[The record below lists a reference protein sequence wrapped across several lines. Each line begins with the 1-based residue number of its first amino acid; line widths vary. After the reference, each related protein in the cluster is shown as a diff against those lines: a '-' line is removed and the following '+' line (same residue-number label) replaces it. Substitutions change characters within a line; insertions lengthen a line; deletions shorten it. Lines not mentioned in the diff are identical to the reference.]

1 MGLFGRSGRDGAD
14 GADGDGGY
22 EDNAAL
28 TGVGGYE
35 PADAPGF
42 PAAGYGTGS
51 PVSGKSAAEPAAE
64 PGRGPWPAQGEKPGG
79 TPWYAEDPAATGHAP
94 RAEPQRIRPPS
105 RPPARLKGRPSRALW
120 ILVAVIALGVAA
132 MNFFGAARHHS
143 ASPSTPSQGPVTFQP
158 EPHLVVPAVVDGWS
172 SVAARDGSFAYD
184 VPPSWTPEP
193 GVVHGWDGTA
203 TSPGITL
210 GTTASVGRG
219 YCGSDSRHGG
229 SGVTTEDGGNA
240 EAAARKAVGD
250 LVGSAYDPGA
260 KVTYAPAQD
269 ATVQL
274 EGLTRP
280 ARVVLA
286 DVTQG
291 GTDACTQKHV
301 TVAALALA
309 TATQSVVLVVYT
321 DDTTSRADV
330 VRLLQSYRGVPA
342 ADRTTTTPPPT
353 TR

>member
-1 MGLFGRSGRDGAD
+1 MGLFGRSGRED
-14 GADGDGGY
+14 DGGY

-51 PVSGKSAAEPAAE
+51 PVSGPPAAE
-64 PGRGPWPAQGEKPGG
+64 PVAEPGRDPRSAHSEKADG
-79 TPWYAEDPAATGHAP
+79 TPWYAEDPAVTGHAP
-94 RAEPQRIRPPS
+94 RAEPQRIRPPR
-105 RPPARLKGRPSRALW
+105 RPPTRLKRRPSRALW

-132 MNFFGAARHHS
+132 VNFFGAARHHP
-143 ASPSTPSQGPVTFQP
+143 ASPSPRGPVTFRP
-158 EPHLVVPAVVDGWS
+158 EPHVVVPAVVDGWS

-203 TSPGITL
+203 TSPGIL
-210 GTTASVGRG
+210 LSTTASVGRG

-250 LVGSAYDPGA
+250 LVGSVYDPGA

-274 EGLTRP
+274 EGTTRP

-286 DVTQG
+286 DVTQD
-291 GTDACTQKHV
+291 GTGACTQKHV
-301 TVAALALA
+301 TVGALALA
-309 TATQSVVLVVYT
+309 TATQSVVLLVYT
-321 DDTTSRADV
+321 DDATSRADV
-330 VRLLQSYRGVPA
+330 VRLLRSYRGVPA
-342 ADRTTTTPPPT
+342 ADRSTTTPPPT

>member
-1 MGLFGRSGRDGAD
+1 MGLFGRSGRKD
-14 GADGDGGY
+14 DGGY

-42 PAAGYGTGS
+42 PAAGS
-51 PVSGKSAAEPAAE
+51 PVSGQPAAEPAA
-64 PGRGPWPAQGEKPGG
+64 GPWSAQAEQAGG
-79 TPWYAEDPAATGHAP
+79 TPWYAEDPAVAGHTP
-94 RAEPQRIRPPS
+94 RAEPRRIRPPG
-105 RPPARLKGRPSRALW
+105 RPPTRLKGRPSRALW
-120 ILVAVIALGVAA
+120 ILVAVIALGVGA

-143 ASPSTPSQGPVTFQP
+143 ASPPTPSRGPVTFQP
-158 EPHLVVPAVVDGWS
+158 EPHVVVPAVVDGWS

-184 VPPSWTPEP
+184 VPPGWTPEP

-210 GTTASVGRG
+210 STTASVGRG
-219 YCGSDSRHGG
+219 YCGRDSRRGG

-250 LVGSAYDPGA
+250 LIGSAYAPGA

-274 EGLTRP
+274 ETTTRP
-280 ARVVLA
+280 ARLVLA
-286 DVTQG
+286 DVSQD
-291 GTDACTQKHV
+291 GTETCTPKHV
-301 TVAALALA
+301 TVGALALA
-309 TATQSVVLVVYT
+309 TATQSVVLLAYT

-342 ADRTTTTPPPT
+342 ADRSTTTPPPT

>member
-1 MGLFGRSGRDGAD
+1 MGLFGRSGRED
-14 GADGDGGY
+14 DGGY
-22 EDNAAL
+22 EDNATL
-28 TGVGGYE
+28 TGVFGYE

-51 PVSGKSAAEPAAE
+51 PVSGQPAAEPAAE
-64 PGRGPWPAQGEKPGG
+64 PGRGPWPAQREKSGG
-79 TPWYAEDPAATGHAP
+79 TPGYAEDPAVTGHAP
-94 RAEPQRIRPPS
+94 RARPQRIRPP
-105 RPPARLKGRPSRALW
+105 ARLKRRPSRALW

-132 MNFFGAARHHS
+132 MNFFNAARHHS
-143 ASPSTPSQGPVTFQP
+143 ASPATPSRGPVTYQP

-184 VPPSWTPEP
+184 VPPTWTPEP
-193 GVVHGWDGTA
+193 GVVHGWDGTGI
-203 TSPGITL
+203 SPGITL
-210 GTTASVGRG
+210 STTASVGRG

-250 LVGSAYDPGA
+250 LIGSAYDPGA

-274 EGLTRP
+274 ETTTRP
-280 ARVVLA
+280 ARLVLA

-291 GTDACTQKHV
+291 GTDACIQKHV
-301 TVAALALA
+301 TVGALALA
-309 TATQSVVLVVYT
+309 TTTQSVVLAVYT

-330 VRLLQSYRGVPA
+330 VRLLRSYRGVPA
-342 ADRTTTTPPPT
+342 ADRSTTTPPPT

>member
-1 MGLFGRSGRDGAD
+1 MGLFGRSGRED
-14 GADGDGGY
+14 DGGY

-35 PADAPGF
+35 PADTPGF

-51 PVSGKSAAEPAAE
+51 PVSGQPAAEPAAE
-64 PGRGPWPAQGEKPGG
+64 PERGPWSAHGEKSGG
-79 TPWYAEDPAATGHAP
+79 TPWYAEDPAVTGHAP
-94 RAEPQRIRPPS
+94 RAEPQRIRPPT
-105 RPPARLKGRPSRALW
+105 RLKRRPSRALW

-132 MNFFGAARHHS
+132 MNFFNAAHHRP
-143 ASPSTPSQGPVTFQP
+143 ASPSTPSRGLVTFRP
-158 EPHLVVPAVVDGWS
+158 EPHVVVPAVVDGWS

-203 TSPGITL
+203 TSPGML
-210 GTTASVGRG
+210 LSTTASVGRG
-219 YCGSDSRHGG
+219 YCGSDGRRGG
-229 SGVTTEDGGNA
+229 SGVTTEDGGDA

-250 LVGSAYDPGA
+250 LIGSAYDPGA

-274 EGLTRP
+274 DGSTRP

-286 DVTQG
+286 DVTQDDIG
-291 GTDACTQKHV
+291 ACTQKHV
-301 TVAALALA
+301 TVGALALA
-309 TATQSVVLVVYT
+309 TTTQSVVLLAYT

-330 VRLLQSYRGVPA
+330 VRLLWSYRGVPA
-342 ADRTTTTPPPT
+342 ADRSTTTPPPT